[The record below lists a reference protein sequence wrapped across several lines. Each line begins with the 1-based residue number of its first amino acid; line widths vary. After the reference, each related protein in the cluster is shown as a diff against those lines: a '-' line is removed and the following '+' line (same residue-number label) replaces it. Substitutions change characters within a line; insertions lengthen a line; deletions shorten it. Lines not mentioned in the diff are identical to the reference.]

1 MSRPNKC
8 IKDADGKEYWIS
20 RSAVVIPI
28 VFKYDIQNDDIY
40 ALVERR
46 GPAVTHPGKW
56 CCPCGYIDW
65 DESLT
70 EACVR
75 EVREET
81 GLELDEKR
89 IKLFEVY
96 SDKYTK
102 NQTID
107 LWYECWVPEESDF
120 HIDKIETKS
129 EVLDVRWLKVAH
141 IGNMNSLE
149 KNIFTIYKKSIYDGY
164 GIWAFKTHHTHIIDM
179 LKARFSMCSI
189 REINE

>member
-8 IKDADGKEYWIS
+8 IKDTDGKEYWIS
-20 RSAVVIPI
+20 RSTVVIPI
-28 VFKYDIQNDDIY
+28 VFKYDIQNNDIY
-40 ALVERR
+40 TLVERR
-46 GPAVTHPGKW
+46 GPAVSHQGEW

-65 DESLT
+65 DESLE

-81 GLELDEKR
+81 GLELNELR

-107 LWYECWVPEESDF
+107 LWYECWVEEGDDF

-129 EVLDVRWLKVAH
+129 EVFDVRWLKVAH
-141 IGNMNSLE
+141 MNN
-149 KNIFTIYKKSIYDGY
+149 NILTIFKKSIYEGY
-164 GIWAFKTHHTHIIDM
+164 GKWAFKTHHTHIIDM
-179 LKARFSMCSI
+179 LKSKFSMC
-189 REINE
+189 EIKEIDE

>member
-8 IKDADGKEYWIS
+8 IKDETGNEYWIS
-20 RSAVVIPI
+20 RSVVVISV

-40 ALVERR
+40 VLVERR
-46 GPAVTHPGKW
+46 GPAVSHSGEW

-81 GLELDEKR
+81 GLVLDEER
-89 IKLFEVY
+89 INLFEVY

-102 NQTID
+102 NQTVD
-107 LWYECWVPEESDF
+107 LWYECWIPEESDF
-120 HIDKIETKS
+120 HMDKIETKT

-141 IGNMNSLE
+141 MGNNDSG
-149 KNIFTIYKKSIYDGY
+149 KNILTIYKKSIYDGC
-164 GIWAFKTHHTHIIDM
+164 GIWAFKSHHTHVIDM
-179 LKARFSMCSI
+179 LKSRFSMCDI
-189 REINE
+189 KEVDE